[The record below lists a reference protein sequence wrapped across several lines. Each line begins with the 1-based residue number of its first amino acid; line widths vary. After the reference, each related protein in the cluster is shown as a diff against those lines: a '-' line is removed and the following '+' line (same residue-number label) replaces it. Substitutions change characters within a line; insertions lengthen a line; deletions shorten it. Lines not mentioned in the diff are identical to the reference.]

1 MKKLM
6 LLFVLLMPLIVNA
19 GSKHMRGFWMAN
31 HLYASESS
39 VSLPQE
45 YKDELGQLL
54 MDVWD
59 GSTYQDC
66 YAAQKA
72 AQYLQKDV
80 DTRLEALKNLTSEDE
95 SKKVAL
101 ENSLFIIEQQ
111 QNWLQVKVQELAEK
125 LTVKDK
131 VFGFFYDVYA
141 TVINFFGKQ
150 DVIVVGNTATK
161 IYDYA
166 RFEREQLFINF
177 QATSQWLSVQKK
189 VGFPNLIYFWKDK
202 KAAHLLLL
210 RLKKYGQNI
219 QLLSF
224 LVGDVTDVIIDGV
237 EETGAEATSLI
248 KETSIDDAIIA
259 AQEESKADLVSQSI
273 NESGTT
279 QSQVINKSI
288 DNIAQ
293 DVVEGS
299 VEQEVVSQLDNVVKE
314 VAAAPATA
322 SVSVVDKLVT
332 SIKSAYS
339 DVADWYGNSAVGKVF
354 KAIGKAYDETIE
366 AAYKKYIYDNLIAP
380 LENNPLNK
388 GLQTVPHY
396 LKGPIDMLIQVMI
409 MNGGGMITNW
419 VNDANTKAFNKLQA
433 QANAYNEGYKVFTS
447 NLQASQAANMTIA
460 INNFSDLLINNFSK
474 LQNALYNTSLLQLS
488 MISKSLLKQQDPI
501 YYLNNPTDQNNY
513 TFIIDQYFNLSPM
526 YSASTPALSNPIQI
540 YSAPAQSN
548 SSVASV
554 VLPSALPFVGSWHNV
569 WRVGN
574 WEYIANNKAFYQ
586 LTLVPLKMPTSKNN
600 PSIADQALN
609 NMVFTEYYPKSSG
622 IVPAYTISVDINITQ
637 VTYPF
642 FIGVVFNNARW
653 ISGIQN
659 RSRQQRYAGFY
670 GAPDKTIYLIVEES
684 LISSQDQIKA
694 GAPSMQSPFYV
705 ITNNSIS
712 SLATQLVSANTVEAP
727 FSGQYNLSINT
738 QPTEASI
745 TLTNKTTSTPVVTTL
760 NATNLNG
767 NFYNFHGV
775 GLVSA
780 GACASFII
788 QQPTSIGAPTAILS
802 QTKG

>member
-45 YKDELGQLL
+45 YKEELGQLL

-80 DTRLEALKNLTSEDE
+80 DTRLEALKHLTSEDE

-219 QLLSF
+219 QLL
-224 LVGDVTDVIIDGV
+224 GEVIDEGV
-237 EETGAEATSLI
+237 ELIGVDAGATKASLEALQESVDQTIEMNLLKPLEDDGASALNSSIRETNIDSVISNAVESAT
-248 KETSIDDAIIA
+248 EGTV
-259 AQEESKADLVSQSI
+259 EE
-273 NESGTT
+273 
-279 QSQVINKSI
+279 
-288 DNIAQ
+288 
-293 DVVEGS
+293 
-299 VEQEVVSQLDNVVKE
+299 EVLSQLN
-314 VAAAPATA
+314 
-322 SVSVVDKLVT
+322 
-332 SIKSAYS
+332 
-339 DVADWYGNSAVGKVF
+339 
-354 KAIGKAYDETIE
+354 KAIESVAQGTSAIQAVDAATTGSEGIINRISGWYQSSYVGRFFKFIANQYDQLIE
-366 AAYKKYIYDNLIAP
+366 APYKRYIYDNLIAP
-380 LENNPLNK
+380 LEKNSLNDSLK
-388 GLQTVPHY
+388 VLPHY
-396 LKGPIDMLIQVMI
+396 FKMPIDMLIQTEVMQ
-409 MNGGGMITNW
+409 GGGLVASWASADN
-419 VNDANTKAFNKLQA
+419 AKAFIKLVNQ
-433 QANAYNEGYKVFTS
+433 QS
-447 NLQASQAANMTIA
+447 A
-460 INNFSDLLINNFSK
+460 IVSSGKSFSDNLIAQQSILNQISIDNFFKNINEFVNYQQLINDTA
-474 LQNALYNTSLLQLS
+474 QTQLAV
-488 MISKSLLKQQDPI
+488 MSKSLLQQQQNPA
-501 YYLNNPTDQNNY
+501 YYLDQDY
-513 TFIIDQYFNLSPM
+513 SFFIDEKFRLSPM
-526 YSASTPALSNPIQI
+526 YNAGASIVNNPIQS
-540 YSAPAQSN
+540 YQEPSSLNPDAP
-548 SSVASV
+548 
-554 VLPSALPFVGSWHNV
+554 VLPATLPFVGAWHNI
-569 WRVGN
+569 WRTGN
-574 WEYIANNKAFYQ
+574 WEYMANEKAFYQ
-586 LTLVPLKMPTSKNN
+586 LNLVPLVAPLSTDKNGL
-600 PSIADQALN
+600 SVADQAFYN
-609 NMVFTEYYPKSSG
+609 SIFTEYYPKSSG
-622 IVPAYTISVDINITQ
+622 VVQPYTVSVDIDITQ

-642 FIGVVFNNARW
+642 FVGVIFNNARW
-653 ISGIQN
+653 ISGVQD

-670 GAPDKTIYLIVEES
+670 GTADKTIYLIVTQS
-684 LISSQDQIKA
+684 LISSQDQIKT
-694 GAPSMQSPFYV
+694 GVPSMQSPFYV
-705 ITNNSIS
+705 ITNNDIS
-712 SLATQLVSANTVEAP
+712 NFITAIVSSNTATTS
-727 FSGQYNLSINT
+727 FSGKYNLSINT
-738 QPTEASI
+738 QPTQAAI
-745 TLTNKTTSTPVVTTL
+745 TLTSQITATPVVTTI
-760 NATNLNG
+760 NATNLNS
-767 NFYNFHGV
+767 NFYNFHGI

-780 GACASFII
+780 GASASFVV
-788 QQPTSIGAPTAILS
+788 QQPASIGFPTAILS